1 MKNLI
6 IAIILAGLVVPVFA
20 QDTNA
25 SLYRSLNDS
34 MSSTLS
40 YSSTRLQNFDQEI
53 VYNNQGKSYSTY
65 RIRYEALTK
74 ALEDSEFKLGRL
86 IEFHDTPVKIKAER
100 DRYESLVM
108 QLEDIKSEYDRW
120 MRQVQ

>member
-6 IAIILAGLVVPVFA
+6 IAIILAGLVVPVFG

-25 SLYRSLNDS
+25 SLYRALNDS
-34 MSSTLS
+34 MGSTLS

-74 ALEDSEFKLGRL
+74 ALEDSELKLTRL

-100 DRYESLVM
+100 DRYEGLVM
-108 QLEDIKSEYDRW
+108 QLEEMKSEYDSW
-120 MRQVQ
+120 IRQVQ